1 MNEYQENLAAS
12 KPRRAAASFNVCKCL
27 SASLQSYKEHT
38 SFLFTELVG
47 YNACTPRCIL
57 EVFASIHNNVLGR
70 IHSGKVLTVGPM
82 CSEKADTMGDQG
94 EGVISGCQDLS
105 LSLSS
110 FSVLP
115 S

>member
-1 MNEYQENLAAS
+1 MNTKKTLLPLNQEGRLHHLMSA
-12 KPRRAAASFNVCKCL
+12 NVF
-27 SASLQSYKEHT
+27 STSLQSYEEHT
-38 SFLFTELVG
+38 SFLLTELVG

-57 EVFASIHNNVLGR
+57 EVFAFIHNNVLGR
-70 IHSGKVLTVGPM
+70 IHSGNVLTVGPM

-94 EGVISGCQDLS
+94 EGVVSGCQD

>member
-1 MNEYQENLAAS
+1 MNTKKTLLPLNQEGQLHHLMSA
-12 KPRRAAASFNVCKCL
+12 NVF
-27 SASLQSYKEHT
+27 SASLQSYKDHI
-38 SFLFTELVG
+38 SFLFIELVG

-70 IHSGKVLTVGPM
+70 IHSGKVLRVGPI